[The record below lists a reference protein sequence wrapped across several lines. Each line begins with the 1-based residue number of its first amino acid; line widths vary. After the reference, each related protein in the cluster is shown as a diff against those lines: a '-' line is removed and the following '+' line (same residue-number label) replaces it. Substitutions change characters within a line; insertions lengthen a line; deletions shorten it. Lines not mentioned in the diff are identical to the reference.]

1 MALSRTE
8 VESRVASVLE
18 EALGVDADEITPE
31 ATLITDL
38 GAESIDFLDISFQL
52 EKAFEDIVD
61 AGLTH
66 G

>member
-31 ATLITDL
+31 ATLINDL

-52 EKAFEDIVD
+52 EKT
-61 AGLTH
+61 L
-66 G
+66 